1 MVARL
6 RRWIDESSV
15 VIAAFCQADTVRKT
29 ALPSPSCEKSYLPEL
44 SERRRCLS
52 SAMKNTRHKLPQPFG
67 LSKAHHICP
76 TERMESLLF
85 LNLDNMLLSP
95 NYPEYN
101 PLSTPPQ
108 IFQCRGLQTE
118 MEDACRVLDA
128 CLQFDGRR
136 LASLLGFTVKRE
148 KTFGKGVPI

>member
-1 MVARL
+1 
-6 RRWIDESSV
+6 
-15 VIAAFCQADTVRKT
+15 
-29 ALPSPSCEKSYLPEL
+29 
-44 SERRRCLS
+44 
-52 SAMKNTRHKLPQPFG
+52 
-67 LSKAHHICP
+67 
-76 TERMESLLF
+76 MESLLF

-101 PLSTPPQ
+101 PLSTLPQ

-118 MEDACRVLDA
+118 IEDACRVLDA